1 MSKEKSSERGAKM
14 TKRDKGKKIVI
25 NKGKKIETMKK
36 MMFLVSAIMMTLTAS
51 AENMNVNPFEDVN
64 VNVPARV
71 RFVYGETYGVDI
83 QAADS
88 LVASGIRW
96 SVKDGVLK
104 IRNID
109 TNETLNDVCIT
120 IVSPKAPKLS
130 VGRNMEVTETDRAF
144 EDFTPVEG

>member
-1 MSKEKSSERGAKM
+1 
-14 TKRDKGKKIVI
+14 
-25 NKGKKIETMKK
+25 
-36 MMFLVSAIMMTLTAS
+36 MTLTAG

-83 QAADS
+83 QATDS
-88 LVASGIRW
+88 LAASGLRW

-109 TNETLNDVCIT
+109 ANEELNDVCIT

-130 VGRNMEVTETDRAF
+130 VGRNMEVADTNRAF

>member
-1 MSKEKSSERGAKM
+1 MK
-14 TKRDKGKKIVI
+14 TKRQKGKKIVI

-36 MMFLVSAIMMTLTAS
+36 MIILVSAIVMTLTAG

-83 QAADS
+83 QATDS
-88 LVASGIRW
+88 LAASGIRW

-109 TNETLNDVCIT
+109 ANEELNDVCIT

-130 VGRNMEVTETDRAF
+130 VGRNMEVADTNRAF